1 MDIARPSNAKKK
13 RIKQAIYAGVGLLAV
28 VLVSVG
34 LSRLKPAA
42 PTVERAVVW
51 PDTVKRGP
59 MVRQVRGLGTL
70 TPEDIRWIPATTQ
83 GRVEKI
89 ILRPGTSVKADDVV
103 LELSNPQLEQQLQDA
118 SLKLQAAEA
127 GLANIKVQ
135 LNNDLLQQ
143 RATSANIEAD
153 FNKAKMQAQMNEAL
167 AKDQLVS
174 DLVLKQSQVDAD
186 SLGVRNQISKDQLAS
201 KADSMRA
208 QLAVQQSLVDQAR
221 ALLRL
226 TQQQRDEL
234 KVRAGLDG
242 MLQLVPVEVGQQVA
256 PGTNLARVANPSRL
270 KAEIKIAETQAK
282 DIQLGQKAEV
292 DTRNGIVEGRVA
304 RIDPS
309 VQNGTR
315 TVDVTLT
322 GDAAERRGARSERRR
337 HDRARTAERRA
348 LHGPPGVRPGPERRR
363 AVQDGRRRRERRAR
377 AGEARSQ
384 LGEHHRGA
392 VGTQGRRPGDS
403 VRHVGVRRIRSH
415 SVEITQ
421 AGPTRATRNTDS
433 PQAIRPAREDKH
445 G

>member
-13 RIKQAIYAGVGLLAV
+13 RIRQAIYAGVALLAV
-28 VLVSVG
+28 ALVTVG

-89 ILRPGTSVKADDVV
+89 ILRPGTQVKSTDVI
-103 LELSNPQLEQQLQDA
+103 LELTNPQLEQQLQDA
-118 SLKLQAAEA
+118 TLKLQAAQA

-135 LNNDLLQQ
+135 LNNDLLAQQ
-143 RATSANIEAD
+143 AISANIEAD
-153 FNKAKMQAQMNEAL
+153 YNKAKMQFQMNQAL
-167 AKDQLVS
+167 AVDQLVS
-174 DLVLKQSQVDAD
+174 KLVLEQSQVDAE
-186 SLGVRNQISKDQLAS
+186 SLGVRNRISKDQLAS

-208 QLAVQQSLVDQAR
+208 QLQVQQSLVDQAN
-221 ALLRL
+221 ALLQL

-270 KAEIKIAETQAK
+270 KAEIKIAENQAK

-292 DTRNGIVEGRVA
+292 DTRNGIIQGRVI
-304 RIDPS
+304 RIDPAA
-309 VQNGTR
+309 QQGTV
-315 TVDVTLT
+315 TVDVELI
-322 GDAAERRGARSERRR
+322 GDIEALIDSCGRWRGAARARSSPGSGPRARMRAALPASTASNPARR
-337 HDRARTAERRA
+337 HA
-348 LHGPPGVRPGPERRR
+348 LS
-363 AVQDGRRRRERRAR
+363 RERHRR
-377 AGEARSQ
+377 KHRSRSVAGPAP
-384 LGEHHRGA
+384 RGA
-392 VGTQGRRPGDS
+392 TSGNRTWLSR
-403 VRHVGVRRIRSH
+403 
-415 SVEITQ
+415 
-421 AGPTRATRNTDS
+421 
-433 PQAIRPAREDKH
+433 
-445 G
+445 

>member
-51 PDTVKRGP
+51 PAKVERGP

-89 ILRPGTSVKADDVV
+89 ILRPGTQVRSGDVI
-103 LELSNPQLEQQLQDA
+103 LELTNPQLEQQLQDA
-118 SLKLQAAEA
+118 QLKLGAAEA

-174 DLVLKQSQVDAD
+174 DLVLKQSQVDAS
-186 SLGVRNQISKDQLAS
+186 SLEVRNQISKDQLSS
-201 KADSMRA
+201 KAASMKA
-208 QLAVQQSLVDQAR
+208 QMDVQQSLVDQAR
-221 ALLRL
+221 AFLRL

-322 GDAAERRGARSERRR
+322 GALPKGAVPDLSVDGTIELERLNDVLFMGRPAFGQDQSVVGLFKISGDGVNAERVQVKLGRSSVNTIEV
-337 HDRARTAERRA
+337 
-348 LHGPPGVRPGPERRR
+348 LSG
-363 AVQDGRRRRERRAR
+363 
-377 AGEARSQ
+377 
-384 LGEHHRGA
+384 LK
-392 VGTQGRRPGDS
+392 VGDQVILSDMS
-403 VRHVGVRRIRSH
+403 AYDAYDRIRL
-415 SVEITQ
+415 
-421 AGPTRATRNTDS
+421 
-433 PQAIRPAREDKH
+433 K
-445 G
+445 

>member
-1 MDIARPSNAKKK
+1 MDIARPSNAKQK

-51 PDTVKRGP
+51 PDSVKRGP

-89 ILRPGTSVKADDVV
+89 ILRPGTQVKNGDVI
-103 LELSNPQLEQQLQDA
+103 LELTNPQLEQQLQDA
-118 SLKLQAAEA
+118 QLKLGAAEA
-127 GLANIKVQ
+127 GLANIQVQ
-135 LNNDLLQQ
+135 LNNDLLAQ
-143 RATSANIEAD
+143 RAASANIEAD

-174 DLVLKQSQVDAD
+174 DLVLKQSQVDAT

-208 QLAVQQSLVDQAR
+208 QMQVQRSLVDQAR
-221 ALLRL
+221 ALLSL
-226 TQQQRDEL
+226 TQQQRNEL

-282 DIQLGQKAEV
+282 DIQLGQKAEI

-322 GDAAERRGARSERRR
+322 GALPKGAVPDLSVDGTIELERLNDVLFMGRPAFGQDQSVVGLFKIGA
-337 HDRARTAERRA
+337 DGATAERIQVK
-348 LHGPPGVRPGPERRR
+348 L
-363 AVQDGRRRRERRAR
+363 GRSSVNTIEVLS
-377 AGEARSQ
+377 G
-384 LGEHHRGA
+384 LK
-392 VGTQGRRPGDS
+392 VGDQVILSDMS
-403 VRHVGVRRIRSH
+403 AYDAYDRIRL
-415 SVEITQ
+415 
-421 AGPTRATRNTDS
+421 
-433 PQAIRPAREDKH
+433 K
-445 G
+445 

>member
-1 MDIARPSNAKKK
+1 MDIARPSNARKK
-13 RIKQAIYAGVGLLAV
+13 RIRQAIYTGVALLAV
-28 VLVSVG
+28 ALVSFG

-89 ILRPGTSVKADDVV
+89 ILRPGTRVKSTDVI
-103 LELSNPQLEQQLQDA
+103 LELSNPTLEQQLQDA
-118 SLKLQAAEA
+118 MLKLQATEA
-127 GLANIKVQ
+127 GLANTKVQ

-153 FNKAKMQAQMNEAL
+153 YNKAKMQAQMNEAL

-174 DLVLKQSQVDAD
+174 RLVLEQSQVDAD

-201 KADSMRA
+201 KADSIKA
-208 QLAVQQSLVDQAR
+208 QIAVQQSLVDQAR
-221 ALLRL
+221 ALLQL

-322 GDAAERRGARSERRR
+322 GDLPKGAVPDLSVDGTIELERLNDVLFMGRPAFGQDQSVVGLFKISPDGANAERAQVKLGRSSVNTIEV
-337 HDRARTAERRA
+337 
-348 LHGPPGVRPGPERRR
+348 LSG
-363 AVQDGRRRRERRAR
+363 
-377 AGEARSQ
+377 
-384 LGEHHRGA
+384 LK
-392 VGTQGRRPGDS
+392 VGDQVILSDMS
-403 VRHVGVRRIRSH
+403 AYDAYDRIRL
-415 SVEITQ
+415 
-421 AGPTRATRNTDS
+421 
-433 PQAIRPAREDKH
+433 K
-445 G
+445 

>member
-28 VLVSVG
+28 ALVSVG

-51 PDTVKRGP
+51 PAKVERGP

-89 ILRPGTSVKADDVV
+89 ILRPGTQVKSGDVI
-103 LELSNPQLEQQLQDA
+103 LELTNPQLEQQLQDA
-118 SLKLQAAEA
+118 QLKLGAAEA
-127 GLANIKVQ
+127 GLANTKVQ
-135 LNNDLLQQ
+135 LDNDLLQQ
-143 RATSANIEAD
+143 RATSANVEAD

-174 DLVLKQSQVDAD
+174 DLVLKQSQVDAT
-186 SLGVRNQISKDQLAS
+186 SLGVRNQISKDQLSTKAAS
-201 KADSMRA
+201 MKAQMD
-208 QLAVQQSLVDQAR
+208 VQQSLVDQAR
-221 ALLRL
+221 AFLRL

-322 GDAAERRGARSERRR
+322 GELPKGAVPDLSVDGTIELERLNDVLFMGRPAFGQDQSVVGLFKIAEDGVNAERVQVKLGRSSVNTIEV
-337 HDRARTAERRA
+337 
-348 LHGPPGVRPGPERRR
+348 LSG
-363 AVQDGRRRRERRAR
+363 
-377 AGEARSQ
+377 
-384 LGEHHRGA
+384 LK
-392 VGTQGRRPGDS
+392 VGDQVILSDMS
-403 VRHVGVRRIRSH
+403 AYDAYDRIRL
-415 SVEITQ
+415 
-421 AGPTRATRNTDS
+421 
-433 PQAIRPAREDKH
+433 K
-445 G
+445 